1 MFFLGQNLNE
11 RETIKNSV
19 KKIYGLST
27 FQINKLCKNL
37 GILENLKLNSL
48 NNFQKVK
55 IENFLT
61 KNKVLTGSDLIY
73 KKKALKNNLVEI
85 KCYRGIRSLRGLPV
99 RGQRTRSN
107 AKTSKKIR
115 N

>member
-11 RETIKNSV
+11 RETIKTSV
-19 KKIYGLST
+19 KKIYGLGT
-27 FQINKLCKNL
+27 FQINKLCKHL
-37 GILENLKLNSL
+37 GVLENLKLKSL
-48 NNFQKVK
+48 NNLQKVK

-61 KNKVLTGSDLIY
+61 KNKILTGSDLKY
-73 KKKALKNNLVEI
+73 KNKALKNNLVEI